1 MVRREPV
8 SDALQRRKLAVLQNM
23 TAIEAPRVLL
33 LVVGIII
40 VFDLGYAAAGIVLPW
55 NYYLSDVAQ
64 SAVHIG
70 VALALQRKAIPARW
84 APAAFMTGV
93 VANNAAVTYQAL
105 VIHELG
111 GLVAAQG
118 ALGIIALL
126 VGVSGAVA
134 LSWRPFLI
142 GATIC
147 TGITTVSLYT
157 TMPDIWLTWLITMVT
172 ATLVAAVILYGRYE
186 SALDLA
192 RAQESIETLAV
203 VDPLTQLFNR
213 RGLEENA
220 AVVLG
225 QARRAGESFFVVFI
239 DVSGLKRVN
248 DEHGHAIGDR
258 LLQRVSHALHG
269 YSRASELLCRWG
281 GDEFVLLGVGARP
294 DPEVL
299 HTRLQQGIDMTDLED
314 YWTPN
319 LWIGAADGTPNT
331 HNLEHV
337 IMLADHDMYARR
349 AAATGR

>member
-1 MVRREPV
+1 MARRESV
-8 SDALQRRKLAVLQNM
+8 SESLERRRSAVLRHM
-23 TAIEAPRVLL
+23 TAIEAPRVLY
-33 LVVGIII
+33 LVVGIIV
-40 VFDLGYAAAGIVLPW
+40 VFDLGYAATGLIMPF
-55 NYYLSDVAQ
+55 NYYLSDVGQ
-64 SAVHIG
+64 SAVHAG
-70 VALALQRKAIPARW
+70 VALALQRKLIPDRW
-84 APAAFMTGV
+84 APTAFMTAV
-93 VANNAAVTYQAL
+93 VANNAAVTYQAM
-105 VIHELG
+105 VIHDLG

-126 VGVSGAVA
+126 LGVSGAVA
-134 LSWRPFLI
+134 LAWRPFLI
-142 GATIC
+142 GAAAC
-147 TGITTVSLYT
+147 TSITSLSLYN

-172 ATLVAAVILYGRYE
+172 AVLVAAVIMYSRYE

-192 RAQESIETLAV
+192 RAQEAVETLAV
-203 VDPLTQLFNR
+203 VDPLTQLLNR

-220 AVVLG
+220 SVVLG
-225 QARRAGESFFVVFI
+225 RARRAGDSFFVVFI

-258 LLQRVSHALHG
+258 LLQRVSHALHD
-269 YSRASELLCRWG
+269 YCRSSELLCRWG

-294 DPEVL
+294 DPDVL
-299 HTRLQQGIDMTDLED
+299 HERLQLGIDMTDLEE

-349 AAATGR
+349 AAATPA